1 MSSKFEK
8 LNDDQTYRLLADFCK
23 NCVNGIC
30 IFTDGNELVYINDQ
44 AAKILE
50 IDGDVL
56 GEPMDKIRPEIAVL
70 FNDSAGNRSFT
81 SDISFSS
88 KEGET
93 RWVICD
99 ICRIGSSDGVYYRIV
114 SVTDISRFK
123 NLESKF
129 EKSEKNLISI
139 INNIPD
145 IVYRLNPESN
155 ISFISDEIRNYGYN
169 PEELKGMNICSLIHP
184 DDRKK
189 SVYRLNERR
198 TGERRTRSFE
208 VRFLLKSSSGQEYR
222 LFSVNAEGLYYID
235 ENGSR
240 VFDGTQGIARD
251 ISQKRITEYA
261 LSESEEK
268 RESVLNGLEDG
279 YYEVDVHG
287 NFVYL
292 NSSLCKITGY
302 DKEEMLGKNYK
313 SFFTEDTAEIIFM
326 AFTELFKTGI
336 SKKLAA
342 WTTIRKDG
350 KKRVVEG
357 SASIIKGSDG
367 RAVGFRGIVRDITE
381 KKKLENE
388 LLQARKLEAVGILA
402 GGIAHDYNNAL
413 TAILGN
419 LTLAKLEIGEGNK
432 SLMEIL
438 NDAESASL
446 RVMELTKRLS
456 TFARGGKPDRKK
468 CSILKVIEET
478 VEREILDYSGKI
490 IINASGG
497 LWDVEIDD
505 FQIGHVFVNIIDNS
519 KEAAPDGGEIVITV
533 ENVKVEREESHHEIT
548 LEPGDYLMISI
559 RDNGPG
565 IAPDDIS
572 RIFDPYFTTKDMS
585 SGLGL
590 ATSYAIIKRHYGYID
605 VESAPGNG
613 TVFFIYLPAYKG

>member
-1 MSSKFEK
+1 MS
-8 LNDDQTYRLLADFCK
+8 
-23 NCVNGIC
+23 GIC
-30 IFTDGNELVYINDQ
+30 IFTDRNELVYVNVQ
-44 AAKILE
+44 ATKMLE
-50 IDGDVL
+50 IGGGDL
-56 GEPMDKIRPEIAVL
+56 GKPIDKIRPEIAVL
-70 FNDSAGNRSFT
+70 FNDSAGDRFFT
-81 SDISFSS
+81 RDISFSS
-88 KEGET
+88 KAGET
-93 RWVICD
+93 RWIICD
-99 ICRIGSSDGVYYRIV
+99 ICRIGSSDGPHYRIV
-114 SVTDISRFK
+114 SVTDITRLK
-123 NLESKF
+123 NLELKF

-145 IVYRLNPESN
+145 VVYRLNPESN
-155 ISFISDEIRNYGYN
+155 ISFISDEIQKYGYN
-169 PEELKGMNICSLIHP
+169 PEELKGLNICSLIHP
-184 DDRKK
+184 DDRNK

-198 TGERRTRSFE
+198 TGERRTKSFE
-208 VRFLLKSSSGQEYR
+208 VRLLLKSSAGQEYR
-222 LFSVNAEGLYYID
+222 LFSVNAEGLYNVD
-235 ENGSR
+235 ENGNL

-279 YYEVDVHG
+279 YYEVDTHG

-292 NSSLCKITGY
+292 NTSLCKIAGY
-302 DKEEMLGKNYK
+302 DKDEMLGKNYK
-313 SFFTEDTAEIIFM
+313 SFFTEETAGIISR

-357 SASIIKGSDG
+357 SASIIKGPDG
-367 RAVGFRGIVRDITE
+367 KTVGFRGIVRDITE

-446 RVMELTKRLS
+446 RVMELTKRLG
-456 TFARGGKPDRKK
+456 TFARGGKPNKKK

-478 VEREILDYSGKI
+478 VEREIVDYSGRI
-490 IINASGG
+490 IINSSGG
-497 LWDVEIDD
+497 LWDVEVDD

-519 KEAAPDGGEIVITV
+519 KEAAPEGGEIVVSV
-533 ENVKVEREESHHEIT
+533 ENVKVDREESHHEIT

-565 IAPDDIS
+565 ITPDDINK
-572 RIFDPYFTTKDMS
+572 IFDPYFTTKDMS

-613 TVFFIYLPAYKG
+613 SVFFIYLPAYKGQD